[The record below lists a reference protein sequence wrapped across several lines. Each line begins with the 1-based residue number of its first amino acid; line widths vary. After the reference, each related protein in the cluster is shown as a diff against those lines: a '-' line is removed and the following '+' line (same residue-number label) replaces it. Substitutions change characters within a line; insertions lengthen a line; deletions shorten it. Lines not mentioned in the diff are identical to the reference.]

1 MTSMS
6 LQTCLRIVKSDMLQ
20 IVLTSLLIPAQVKN
34 RESAARSRA
43 RKQEYTAQ
51 LEVQVAKLREEN
63 RLLLEKVSVARLSR
77 RSLCGLF
84 LFTV

>member
-1 MTSMS
+1 MS
-6 LQTCLRIVKSDMLQ
+6 L
-20 IVLTSLLIPAQVKN
+20 LLSVQVKN

-63 RLLLEKVSVARLSR
+63 RLLLEKVSLCLSLSHR
-77 RSLCGLF
+77 DLF
-84 LFTV
+84 NSQAVSAMPSFPRV

>member
-1 MTSMS
+1 M
-6 LQTCLRIVKSDMLQ
+6 
-20 IVLTSLLIPAQVKN
+20 KN

-63 RLLLEKVSVARLSR
+63 RLLLEKVSHYRFSGNLQDVAANSDTPKT
-77 RSLCGLF
+77 CGF
-84 LFTV
+84 LTICSFQSS